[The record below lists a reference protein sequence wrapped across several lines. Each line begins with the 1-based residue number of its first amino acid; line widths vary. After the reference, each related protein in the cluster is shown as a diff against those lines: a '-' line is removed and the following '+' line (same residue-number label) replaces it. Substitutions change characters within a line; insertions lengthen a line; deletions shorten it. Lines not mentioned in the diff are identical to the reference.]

1 MAADLMTDRPRLAM
15 RVLVFILLTV
25 AAMPRAV
32 QAGDAEGC
40 ADLKLFPR
48 LQGCIIQ
55 ECSAK
60 QHDSFEPPD
69 GSAGQLDANVNAL
82 TYTCPASLDPQRMKR
97 ELDAELRKAGYQTI
111 AEDKTDADNP
121 TVTARKGTHWLRWA
135 ATSEDG
141 DLSYSLTSAE
151 SSAGKFRPEA
161 CGQPPVFSAMK
172 ECEVV
177 ECASKSEDS
186 VAMRT
191 APKEETSLA
200 GNVQTVMLAC
210 PASGGAQALSTV
222 EGELK
227 ASGFEILFSDREH
240 PESGWVTGRAGK
252 KWVELVSVPDGESMS
267 YALTVVPSAEVLTAA
282 TSKPLRSPDARPEP
296 AVQIVAPVAAPLVTP
311 VTPATVE
318 TPVVAETAA
327 PSPAGTGFIPPIPIL
342 QVPIEATHSRVYSVS
357 GEVVINI
364 LVDVNERGAVTK
376 AELTGRITK
385 DVLKLESAALD
396 AVWRWRFEPARQDGQ
411 IVPAEKFPVQMRFHG
426 RSWRF

>member
-1 MAADLMTDRPRLAM
+1 VAADLMTDRPRLAM
-15 RVLVFILLTV
+15 RVLVLILLTV

-48 LQGCIIQ
+48 LQGCIVQ

-69 GSAGQLDANVNAL
+69 GSAGQLDANVSAL
-82 TYTCPASLDPQRMKR
+82 TYTCPASMDLQRMKR

-141 DLSYSLTSAE
+141 DPSYSLTSAE
-151 SSAGKFRPEA
+151 SSAGKFKPEA
-161 CGQPPVFSAMK
+161 CGQPPVLSAMK

-191 APKEETSLA
+191 ALKEETSLA
-200 GNVQTVMLAC
+200 GNVQTVTLAC
-210 PASGGAQALSTV
+210 PANGAAQALSTI
-222 EGELK
+222 ESELK

-240 PESGWVTGRAGK
+240 PESGWVTGRSGK
-252 KWVELVSVPDGESMS
+252 KWVELVSVPDGESIS

-282 TSKPLRSPDARPEP
+282 TPEPLPSPDARLE
-296 AVQIVAPVAAPLVTP
+296 AAAQIVAPVAAPVVTL

-318 TPVVAETAA
+318 TPVVAVTAA
-327 PSPAGTGFIPPIPIL
+327 PVPAGAGFVPPIPIL

-357 GEVVINI
+357 GEVVINL
-364 LVDVNERGAVTK
+364 LVDINERGAVTK

-396 AVWRWRFEPARQDGQ
+396 ALWRWHFEPARQDGRV
-411 IVPAEKFPVQMRFHG
+411 VPTEKFPVQMRFHG
-426 RSWRF
+426 RPWRF